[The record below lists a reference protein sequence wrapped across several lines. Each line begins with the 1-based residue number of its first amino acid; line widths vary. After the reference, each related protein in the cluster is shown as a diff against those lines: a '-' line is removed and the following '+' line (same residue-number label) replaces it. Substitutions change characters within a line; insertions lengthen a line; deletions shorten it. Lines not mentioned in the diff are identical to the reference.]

1 MQTHWGK
8 ILFYIQRVDQME
20 TIEHPWYLHLVY
32 NAVASRIV
40 SKRQGPSKD
49 TRTLS
54 VECPKV
60 KSSSMASL
68 C

>member
-1 MQTHWGK
+1 MVDVNFRRSK
-8 ILFYIQRVDQME
+8 CADNVDQGNRE
-20 TIEHPWYLHLVY
+20 RENIVY

-40 SKRQGPSKD
+40 SMRQGPSKD